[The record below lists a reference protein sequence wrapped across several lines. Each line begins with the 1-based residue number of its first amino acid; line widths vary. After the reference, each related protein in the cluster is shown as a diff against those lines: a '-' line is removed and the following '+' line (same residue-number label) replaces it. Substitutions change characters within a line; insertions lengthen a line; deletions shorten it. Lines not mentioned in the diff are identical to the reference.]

1 MTIDANGFKAESFT
15 EILTRL
21 SNGLKNIYGQ
31 DINLDQDSPDGQQLG
46 IQANIISD
54 FQDLA
59 LYIYNSMDPDLAD
72 GANFDK
78 LLKLLARTR
87 LPSSRSTVDIEMVLN
102 KTVSIP
108 ASYTIKDLNNQN
120 WIIGTAQTLDA
131 GTHLVSF
138 YSEDWGNITAEPNT
152 INEQVT
158 ILTEV
163 VSINNP
169 DSAVAGRDEE
179 SIVQVRERRNK
190 ILEINASST
199 IGSIIGKI
207 LDLNGVIDAV
217 PYENMTKIY
226 DPVRDIQP
234 NSYWIVVKGGDIAQI
249 SEIIAKDKTGGT
261 GLKGKVE
268 TVYIEKFVRQNG
280 SVREFYHD
288 VKFDRPTEVSIHI
301 KFKVSRKISTQSID
315 IEHIKDTLANKEFY
329 IAQNITVT
337 ELYSTIYSAAT
348 NYIATD
354 LEVSK
359 DGVVWDSVFLQA
371 SYDEEFIIEKSNIE
385 IEELI

>member
-1 MTIDANGFKAESFT
+1 MIIDANGFKAESFT

-169 DSAVAGRDEE
+169 ENAISGRDEE

-234 NSYWIVVKGGDIAQI
+234 NSYWIVVKGGDISQI

-268 TVYIEKFVRQNG
+268 TVYIEKFVRKDG

-371 SYDEEFIIEKSNIE
+371 GYDEEFIIEKSNIE
-385 IEELI
+385 IEELL

>member
-1 MTIDANGFKAESFT
+1 MIIDANGFKAESFT

-169 DSAVAGRDEE
+169 ENAISGRDEE

-234 NSYWIVVKGGDIAQI
+234 NSYWIVVKGGDISQI

-268 TVYIEKFVRQNG
+268 TVYIEKFVRKDG

-371 SYDEEFIIEKSNIE
+371 GYDEEFIIEKSNIE

>member
-1 MTIDANGFKAESFT
+1 MIIDANGFKAESFT

-31 DINLDQDSPDGQQLG
+31 DINLDQDTPDGQQLG

-169 DSAVAGRDEE
+169 ESAISGRDEE

-207 LDLNGVIDAV
+207 LDLNGVVDAV

-261 GLKGKVE
+261 GLKGQVE
-268 TVYIEKFVRQNG
+268 TVYIEKFVRKDG

-301 KFKVSRKISTQSID
+301 KFKVSRKVSTQSID

-371 SYDEEFIIEKSNIE
+371 GYDEEFIIEKSNIE
-385 IEELI
+385 IEELL

>member
-1 MTIDANGFKAESFT
+1 MIIDANGFKAESFT

-31 DINLDQDSPDGQQLG
+31 DINLDQDTPDGQQLG

-169 DSAVAGRDEE
+169 ENAISGRDEE

-217 PYENMTKIY
+217 PYENMTKVY

-268 TVYIEKFVRQNG
+268 TVYIEKFVRKDG
-280 SVREFYHD
+280 SVREVYHD

-315 IEHIKDTLANKEFY
+315 IEHIKDILANKEFY

-371 SYDEEFIIEKSNIE
+371 GYDEEFIIEKSNIE
-385 IEELI
+385 IEELL

>member
-1 MTIDANGFKAESFT
+1 MIIDANGFKAESFT

-31 DINLDQDSPDGQQLG
+31 DINLDQDTPDGQQLG

-169 DSAVAGRDEE
+169 ESAISGRDEE

-234 NSYWIVVKGGDIAQI
+234 NSYWIVVKGGDISQI
-249 SEIIAKDKTGGT
+249 REIIAKDKTGGT
-261 GLKGKVE
+261 GLKGQVE
-268 TVYIEKFVRQNG
+268 TVYIEKFVRKDG

-371 SYDEEFIIEKSNIE
+371 GYDEEFIIEKSNIE
-385 IEELI
+385 IEELL

>member
-1 MTIDANGFKAESFT
+1 MIIDANGFKAESFT

-169 DSAVAGRDEE
+169 ESAISGRDEE

-207 LDLNGVIDAV
+207 LDLNGVVDAV

-261 GLKGKVE
+261 GLKGQVE
-268 TVYIEKFVRQNG
+268 TVYIEKFVRKDG

-301 KFKVSRKISTQSID
+301 KFKVSRKVSTQSID

-359 DGVVWDSVFLQA
+359 DGVTWSSVLLEA
-371 SYDEEFIIEKSNIE
+371 GYDEEFIIEKSNIE
-385 IEELI
+385 ITELL

>member
-1 MTIDANGFKAESFT
+1 MIIDANGFKAESFT

-31 DINLDQDSPDGQQLG
+31 DINLDQDTPDGQQLG

-169 DSAVAGRDEE
+169 ESAISGRDEE

-268 TVYIEKFVRQNG
+268 TVYIEKFVRKDG

-301 KFKVSRKISTQSID
+301 KFKVSRKVSTQSID

-337 ELYSTIYSAAT
+337 ELYATIYSAAT

-371 SYDEEFIIEKSNIE
+371 GYDEEFIIEKSNIE
-385 IEELI
+385 IEELL

>member
-138 YSEDWGNITAEPNT
+138 YSEDWGSITAEPNT

-169 DSAVAGRDEE
+169 ESAVAGRDEE

-207 LDLNGVIDAV
+207 LDLNGVIDAIG
-217 PYENMTKIY
+217 YENATDEY
-226 DPVRDIQP
+226 DPIRDMKR
-234 NSYWIVVKGGDIAQI
+234 NSIWVIVKGGDIAEI
-249 SEIIAKDKTGGT
+249 TEIIAKDKNGGT
-261 GLKGKVE
+261 GQKGQIE
-268 TVYIEKFVRQNG
+268 TVYIEKFVRQSG
-280 SVREFYHD
+280 STRELYHNI
-288 VKFDRPTEVSIHI
+288 KFDRPRETSIHI

-371 SYDEEFIIEKSNIE
+371 GYDEEFIIEKSNIE

>member
-1 MTIDANGFKAESFT
+1 MIIDANGFKAESFT

-169 DSAVAGRDEE
+169 ESAISGRDEE

-207 LDLNGVIDAV
+207 LDLNGVVDAV

-261 GLKGKVE
+261 GLKGQVE
-268 TVYIEKFVRQNG
+268 TVYIEKIVRKDG

-301 KFKVSRKISTQSID
+301 KFKVSRKVSTQSID

-371 SYDEEFIIEKSNIE
+371 GYDEEFIIEKSNIE
-385 IEELI
+385 IEELL

>member
-1 MTIDANGFKAESFT
+1 MIIDANGFKAESFT

-31 DINLDQDSPDGQQLG
+31 DINLDQDTPDGQQLG

-169 DSAVAGRDEE
+169 ESAISGRDEE

-261 GLKGKVE
+261 GLKGQVE
-268 TVYIEKFVRQNG
+268 TVYIEKFVRKDG
-280 SVREFYHD
+280 SVREIYHD

-371 SYDEEFIIEKSNIE
+371 GYDEEFIIEKSNIE
-385 IEELI
+385 IEELL

>member
-1 MTIDANGFKAESFT
+1 MIIDANGFKAESFT

-152 INEQVT
+152 INEQIT

-169 DSAVAGRDEE
+169 ESAISGRDEE

-207 LDLNGVIDAV
+207 LDLNGVVDAV

-234 NSYWIVVKGGDIAQI
+234 NSYWIVVKGGDIAEI

-268 TVYIEKFVRQNG
+268 TVYIEKLVRKDG

-301 KFKVSRKISTQSID
+301 KFKVSRKVSTQSID

-371 SYDEEFIIEKSNIE
+371 GYDEEFIIEKSNIE
-385 IEELI
+385 IEELL

>member
-1 MTIDANGFKAESFT
+1 MIIDANGFKAESFT

-31 DINLDQDSPDGQQLG
+31 DINLDQDTPDGQQLG

-87 LPSSRSTVDIEMVLN
+87 LPSSRSTVDIEIVLS

-138 YSEDWGNITAEPNT
+138 YSEDWGNITAAPNT
-152 INEQVT
+152 INERVT
-158 ILTEV
+158 ILTEI
-163 VSINNP
+163 VSLTNP
-169 DSAVAGRDEE
+169 ESAISGRDEE

-268 TVYIEKFVRQNG
+268 TVYIEKIVRKDG

-301 KFKVSRKISTQSID
+301 KFKVSRKLSTQSID

-371 SYDEEFIIEKSNIE
+371 GYDEEFIIEKSNIE

>member
-1 MTIDANGFKAESFT
+1 MIIDANGFKAESFT

-31 DINLDQDSPDGQQLG
+31 DINLDQDTPDGQQLG

-169 DSAVAGRDEE
+169 ESAISGRDEE

-261 GLKGKVE
+261 GLKGQVE
-268 TVYIEKFVRQNG
+268 TVYIEKFVRKDG

-315 IEHIKDTLANKEFY
+315 IEHIKDILANKEFY

-371 SYDEEFIIEKSNIE
+371 GYDEEFIIEKSNIE
-385 IEELI
+385 IEELF

>member
-1 MTIDANGFKAESFT
+1 MIIDANGFKAESFT

-169 DSAVAGRDEE
+169 ESAISGRDEE

-268 TVYIEKFVRQNG
+268 TVYIEKFVRKDG

-371 SYDEEFIIEKSNIE
+371 GYDEEFIIEKSNIE
-385 IEELI
+385 IEELL

>member
-1 MTIDANGFKAESFT
+1 MIIDANGFKAESFT

-152 INEQVT
+152 INEQIT

-169 DSAVAGRDEE
+169 ESAISGRDEE

-207 LDLNGVIDAV
+207 LDLNGVVDAV

-234 NSYWIVVKGGDIAQI
+234 NSYWIVVKGGDIAEI

-268 TVYIEKFVRQNG
+268 TVYIEKFVRKDG

-371 SYDEEFIIEKSNIE
+371 GYDEEFIIEKSNIE
-385 IEELI
+385 IEELL

>member
-1 MTIDANGFKAESFT
+1 MIIDANGFKAESFT

-31 DINLDQDSPDGQQLG
+31 DINLDQDTPDGQQLG

-108 ASYTIKDLNNQN
+108 SSYTIKDLNNQN

-169 DSAVAGRDEE
+169 ESAISGRDEE

-261 GLKGKVE
+261 GLKGQVE
-268 TVYIEKFVRQNG
+268 TVYIEKFVRKDG
-280 SVREFYHD
+280 SVREIYHD

-315 IEHIKDTLANKEFY
+315 IEHIKDILANKEFY

-371 SYDEEFIIEKSNIE
+371 GYDEEFIIEKSNIE

>member
-1 MTIDANGFKAESFT
+1 MIIDANGFKAESFT

-31 DINLDQDSPDGQQLG
+31 DINLDQDTPDGQQLG

-169 DSAVAGRDEE
+169 ESAISGRDEE

-268 TVYIEKFVRQNG
+268 TVYIEKFVRKDG

-301 KFKVSRKISTQSID
+301 KFKVSRKVSTQSID

-371 SYDEEFIIEKSNIE
+371 GYDEEFIIEKSNIE
-385 IEELI
+385 IEELL

>member
-1 MTIDANGFKAESFT
+1 MIIDANGFKAESFT

-31 DINLDQDSPDGQQLG
+31 DINLDQDTPDGQQLG

-169 DSAVAGRDEE
+169 ESAISGRDEE

-261 GLKGKVE
+261 GLKGQVE
-268 TVYIEKFVRQNG
+268 TVYIEKFVRKDG

-301 KFKVSRKISTQSID
+301 KFKVSRKVSTQSID

-371 SYDEEFIIEKSNIE
+371 GYDEEFIIEKSNIE
-385 IEELI
+385 IEELL

>member
-1 MTIDANGFKAESFT
+1 MIIDANGFKAESFT

-138 YSEDWGNITAEPNT
+138 YSEDWGSITAEPNT

-207 LDLNGVIDAV
+207 LDLNGVIDAIG
-217 PYENMTKIY
+217 YENATDEY
-226 DPVRDIQP
+226 DPIRDMKR
-234 NSYWIVVKGGDIAQI
+234 NSIWVIVKGGDIAEI
-249 SEIIAKDKTGGT
+249 TEIIAKDKNGGT
-261 GLKGKVE
+261 GQKGQIE
-268 TVYIEKFVRQNG
+268 TVYIEKFVRQSG
-280 SVREFYHD
+280 STRELYHNI
-288 VKFDRPTEVSIHI
+288 KFDRPRETSIHI

-315 IEHIKDTLANKEFY
+315 IEHIKNTLVNKEFY

-337 ELYSTIYSAAT
+337 ELYATIYSAAT
-348 NYIATD
+348 NYIATN

-359 DGVVWDSVFLQA
+359 DGVTWSSVLLEA
-371 SYDEEFIIEKSNIE
+371 GYDEEFIIEKSNIE

>member
-1 MTIDANGFKAESFT
+1 MIIDANGFKAESFT

-169 DSAVAGRDEE
+169 ESAISGRDEE

-261 GLKGKVE
+261 GLKGQVE
-268 TVYIEKFVRQNG
+268 TVYIEKFVRKDG

-301 KFKVSRKISTQSID
+301 KFKVSRKVSTQSID

-371 SYDEEFIIEKSNIE
+371 GYDEEFIIEKSNIE
-385 IEELI
+385 IEELL

>member
-1 MTIDANGFKAESFT
+1 MIIDANGFKAESFT

-31 DINLDQDSPDGQQLG
+31 DINLDQDTPDGQQLG

-169 DSAVAGRDEE
+169 ESAISGRDEE

-226 DPVRDIQP
+226 DPIRDIQP
-234 NSYWIVVKGGDIAQI
+234 NSYWIVVKGGDISQI

-261 GLKGKVE
+261 GLKGQVE
-268 TVYIEKFVRQNG
+268 TVYIEKFVRKDG

-371 SYDEEFIIEKSNIE
+371 GYDEEFIIEKSNIE

>member
-138 YSEDWGNITAEPNT
+138 YSEDWGSITAEPNT

-169 DSAVAGRDEE
+169 ESAISGRDEE

-207 LDLNGVIDAV
+207 LDLNGVVDAV

-234 NSYWIVVKGGDIAQI
+234 NSYWIVVKGGDISQI

-261 GLKGKVE
+261 GLKGQVE
-268 TVYIEKFVRQNG
+268 TVYTENFVRQNG

-371 SYDEEFIIEKSNIE
+371 GYDEEFIIEKSNIE

>member
-1 MTIDANGFKAESFT
+1 MIIDANGFKAESFT

-169 DSAVAGRDEE
+169 ESAISGRDEE

-207 LDLNGVIDAV
+207 LDLNGVVDAV

-268 TVYIEKFVRQNG
+268 TVYIEKFVRKDG

-301 KFKVSRKISTQSID
+301 KFKVSRKVSTQSID

-371 SYDEEFIIEKSNIE
+371 GYDEEFIIEKSNIE
-385 IEELI
+385 IEELL

>member
-169 DSAVAGRDEE
+169 ESAISGRDEE

-207 LDLNGVIDAV
+207 LDLNGVVDAV

-261 GLKGKVE
+261 GLRGQVE
-268 TVYIEKFVRQNG
+268 TVYIENFVRKDG

-359 DGVVWDSVFLQA
+359 DGLVWDSVFLQA
-371 SYDEEFIIEKSNIE
+371 GYDEEFIIEKSNIE
-385 IEELI
+385 IEELL

>member
-1 MTIDANGFKAESFT
+1 MIIDANGFKAESFT

-31 DINLDQDSPDGQQLG
+31 DINLDQDTPDGQQLG

-169 DSAVAGRDEE
+169 ENAISGRDEE

-207 LDLNGVIDAV
+207 LDLNGVVDAV

-261 GLKGKVE
+261 GLKGQVE
-268 TVYIEKFVRQNG
+268 TVYIEKFVRKDG
-280 SVREFYHD
+280 SVREIYHD

-371 SYDEEFIIEKSNIE
+371 GYDEEFIIEKSNIE
-385 IEELI
+385 IEELL

>member
-1 MTIDANGFKAESFT
+1 MIIDANGFKAESFT

-169 DSAVAGRDEE
+169 DSAISGRDEE

-261 GLKGKVE
+261 GLKGQVE
-268 TVYIEKFVRQNG
+268 TVYIEKFVRKDG

-371 SYDEEFIIEKSNIE
+371 GYDEEFIIEKSNIE
-385 IEELI
+385 IEELL

>member
-1 MTIDANGFKAESFT
+1 MIIDANGFKAESFT

-31 DINLDQDSPDGQQLG
+31 DINLDQDTPDGQQLG

-169 DSAVAGRDEE
+169 DSAIAGRDEE

-261 GLKGKVE
+261 GLKGQVE
-268 TVYIEKFVRQNG
+268 TVYIEKFVRKDG

-301 KFKVSRKISTQSID
+301 KFKVSRKVSTQSID

-371 SYDEEFIIEKSNIE
+371 GYDEEFIIEKSNIE
-385 IEELI
+385 IEELL

>member
-1 MTIDANGFKAESFT
+1 MIIDANGFKAESFT

-169 DSAVAGRDEE
+169 ESAISGRDEE

-207 LDLNGVIDAV
+207 LDLNGVVDAV

-234 NSYWIVVKGGDIAQI
+234 NSYWIVVKGGDISQI

-261 GLKGKVE
+261 GLKGQVE
-268 TVYIEKFVRQNG
+268 TVYIEKFVRKDG

-315 IEHIKDTLANKEFY
+315 IEHIKVTLANKEFY

-371 SYDEEFIIEKSNIE
+371 GYDEEFIIEKSNIE
-385 IEELI
+385 IEELL

>member
-1 MTIDANGFKAESFT
+1 MIIDANGFKAESFT

-31 DINLDQDSPDGQQLG
+31 DINLDQDTPDGQQLG

-169 DSAVAGRDEE
+169 ESAISGRDEE

-261 GLKGKVE
+261 GLKGQVE
-268 TVYIEKFVRQNG
+268 TVYIEKLVRKDG

-301 KFKVSRKISTQSID
+301 KFKVSRKVATQSID

-371 SYDEEFIIEKSNIE
+371 GYDEEFIIEKSNIE
-385 IEELI
+385 IEELL

>member
-1 MTIDANGFKAESFT
+1 MIIDANGFKAESFT

-169 DSAVAGRDEE
+169 ENAISGRDEE

-268 TVYIEKFVRQNG
+268 TVYIEKFVRKDG

-371 SYDEEFIIEKSNIE
+371 GYDEEFIIEKSNIE

>member
-1 MTIDANGFKAESFT
+1 MIIDANGFKAESFT

-31 DINLDQDSPDGQQLG
+31 DINLDQDTPDGQQLG

-169 DSAVAGRDEE
+169 ESAISGRDEE

-249 SEIIAKDKTGGT
+249 SEIIAIDKNGGT
-261 GLKGKVE
+261 GLKGQVE
-268 TVYIEKFVRQNG
+268 TVYIEKFVRKDG

-371 SYDEEFIIEKSNIE
+371 GYDEEFIIEKSNIE
-385 IEELI
+385 IEELL

>member
-1 MTIDANGFKAESFT
+1 MIIDANGFKAESFT

-31 DINLDQDSPDGQQLG
+31 DINLDQDTPDGQQLG

-169 DSAVAGRDEE
+169 ESAISGRDEE

-207 LDLNGVIDAV
+207 LDLNGVVDAV

-261 GLKGKVE
+261 GLKGQVE
-268 TVYIEKFVRQNG
+268 TVYIEKFVRKDG

-315 IEHIKDTLANKEFY
+315 IEHIKDILANKEFY

-371 SYDEEFIIEKSNIE
+371 GYDEEFIIEKLNIE
-385 IEELI
+385 IEELL

>member
-31 DINLDQDSPDGQQLG
+31 DINLDQDTPDGQQLG

-102 KTVSIP
+102 KTVNIP

-169 DSAVAGRDEE
+169 ESAISGRDEE

-207 LDLNGVIDAV
+207 LDLNGVVDAV

-268 TVYIEKFVRQNG
+268 TVYIEKFVRKDG

-288 VKFDRPTEVSIHI
+288 VKFDRPTEASIHI

-371 SYDEEFIIEKSNIE
+371 GYDEEFIIEKSNIE
-385 IEELI
+385 IEELL

>member
-1 MTIDANGFKAESFT
+1 MIIDANGFKAESFT

-31 DINLDQDSPDGQQLG
+31 DINLDQDTPDGQQLG

-169 DSAVAGRDEE
+169 ESAISGRDEE

-261 GLKGKVE
+261 GLKGQVE
-268 TVYIEKFVRQNG
+268 TVYIEKFVRKDG
-280 SVREFYHD
+280 SVRELYHD

-371 SYDEEFIIEKSNIE
+371 GYDEEFIIEKSNIE
-385 IEELI
+385 IEELL

>member
-1 MTIDANGFKAESFT
+1 MIIDANGFKAESFT

-31 DINLDQDSPDGQQLG
+31 DINLDQDTPDGQQLG

-163 VSINNP
+163 VSLKNP
-169 DSAVAGRDEE
+169 ESALSGRDEE

-234 NSYWIVVKGGDIAQI
+234 NSYWIVVKGGDISQI

-268 TVYIEKFVRQNG
+268 TVYIEKFVRKDG

-371 SYDEEFIIEKSNIE
+371 GYDEEFIIEKSNIE
-385 IEELI
+385 IEELL

>member
-1 MTIDANGFKAESFT
+1 MIIDANGFKAESFT

-169 DSAVAGRDEE
+169 ESAISGRDEE

-207 LDLNGVIDAV
+207 LDLNGVVDAV

-261 GLKGKVE
+261 GLKGQVE
-268 TVYIEKFVRQNG
+268 TVYIEKFVRKDG

-359 DGVVWDSVFLQA
+359 DGVTWSSVLLEA
-371 SYDEEFIIEKSNIE
+371 GYDEEFIIEKSNIE

>member
-1 MTIDANGFKAESFT
+1 MIIDANGFKAESFT

-31 DINLDQDSPDGQQLG
+31 DINLDQDTQDGQQLG

-169 DSAVAGRDEE
+169 ESAISGRDEE

-207 LDLNGVIDAV
+207 LDLNGVVDAV

-234 NSYWIVVKGGDIAQI
+234 NSYWIVVKGGDISQI

-268 TVYIEKFVRQNG
+268 TVYIEKFVRKDG

-301 KFKVSRKISTQSID
+301 KFKVSRKVSTQSID

-371 SYDEEFIIEKSNIE
+371 GYDEEFIIEKSNIE

>member
-1 MTIDANGFKAESFT
+1 MIIDANGFKAESFT

-31 DINLDQDSPDGQQLG
+31 DINLDQDTPDGQQLG
-46 IQANIISD
+46 IQSNIISD

-169 DSAVAGRDEE
+169 ESAISGRDEE

-234 NSYWIVVKGGDIAQI
+234 NSYWIVVKGGDISQI

-261 GLKGKVE
+261 GLKGQVE
-268 TVYIEKFVRQNG
+268 TVYIEKFVRKDG
-280 SVREFYHD
+280 SVRELYHD

-371 SYDEEFIIEKSNIE
+371 GYDEEFIIEKSNIE
-385 IEELI
+385 IEELL

>member
-1 MTIDANGFKAESFT
+1 MIIDANGFKAESFT

-31 DINLDQDSPDGQQLG
+31 DINLDQDTPDGQQLG

-169 DSAVAGRDEE
+169 ESAISGRDEE

-207 LDLNGVIDAV
+207 LDLNGVVDAV

-234 NSYWIVVKGGDIAQI
+234 NSYWIVVKGGDISQI

-261 GLKGKVE
+261 GLKGQVE
-268 TVYIEKFVRQNG
+268 TVYIEKLIRKDG

-301 KFKVSRKISTQSID
+301 KFKVSRKVSTQSID

-371 SYDEEFIIEKSNIE
+371 GYDEEFIIEKSNIE
-385 IEELI
+385 IEELL

>member
-1 MTIDANGFKAESFT
+1 MIIDANGFKAESFT

-169 DSAVAGRDEE
+169 ESAISGRDEE

-234 NSYWIVVKGGDIAQI
+234 NSYWIVVKGGDIAEI

-268 TVYIEKFVRQNG
+268 TVYIEKFVRKDG

-371 SYDEEFIIEKSNIE
+371 GYDEEFIIEKSNIE
-385 IEELI
+385 IEELL